1 MDKKIEQINAKIT
14 VDLKRQVLEF
24 CNSHGISESEF
35 GNTAILTYLE
45 LYHSIGPVRLMALI
59 QGALH
64 S

>member
-35 GNTAILTYLE
+35 GNTAILAYLE

-64 S
+64 T